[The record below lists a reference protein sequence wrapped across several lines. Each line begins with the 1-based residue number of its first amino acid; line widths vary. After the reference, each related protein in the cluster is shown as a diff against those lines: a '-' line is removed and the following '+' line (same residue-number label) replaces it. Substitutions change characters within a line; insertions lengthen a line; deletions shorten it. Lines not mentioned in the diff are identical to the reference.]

1 MQAWLVALPA
11 LITLSTATA
20 EVPAWQEPGFVMEEI
35 VVTAT
40 RPAWQTADFVLEE
53 VVVTATAA
61 DVAAARAARAQRH
74 ELARLTH
81 LTNGNAHYHVR
92 PIAARI

>member
-1 MQAWLVALPA
+1 MKAWLFALPA
-11 LITLSTATA
+11 LITLTTATA
-20 EVPAWQEPGFVMEEI
+20 AVPAWQEPGFVMEEI
-35 VVTAT
+35 IVTAT

-74 ELARLTH
+74 ERTKLAQLTP
-81 LTNGNAHYHVR
+81 GNERYHAR
-92 PIAARI
+92 PISNRT

>member
-1 MQAWLVALPA
+1 MKAWLVALPA
-11 LITLSTATA
+11 LITLTTAAA

-40 RPAWQTADFVLEE
+40 RPAWQSANFVLEE

-61 DVAAARAARAQRH
+61 DVAAARAAHAQRH

-81 LTNGNAHYHVR
+81 LTSGNARDHAR
-92 PIAARI
+92 PIAHRI

>member
-1 MQAWLVALPA
+1 MKAWLVALPA

-20 EVPAWQEPGFVMEEI
+20 EVPAWQAPGFVMEEV

-40 RPAWQTADFVLEE
+40 RPAWQTAEFVLEE

-61 DVAAARAARAQRH
+61 DVAAARAAHAQRH
-74 ELARLTH
+74 ELARLAH
-81 LTNGNAHYHVR
+81 LTDGATRHHAR
-92 PIAARI
+92 PIANRI

>member
-1 MQAWLVALPA
+1 MKAWLVALPA
-11 LITLSTATA
+11 LITLTAAA

-40 RPAWQTADFVLEE
+40 RPAWQTANFVLEE

-61 DVAAARAARAQRH
+61 DVAAARAAHAQRH
-74 ELARLTH
+74 DRARLAQ
-81 LTNGNAHYHVR
+81 LTNGNAHYRAR
-92 PIAARI
+92 PVANRI